1 MKTKSTRDKI
11 LHTLLAHP
19 HSTISELAEAVS
31 INSISV
37 RHHLTN
43 LQAEGLVTAEEERHG
58 VGRPRLVY
66 NLTENG
72 LERFPTRYMRLADL
86 LIRQLKNDL
95 PAESLQNLFTQIAA
109 FMAEDILPKMKDL
122 SVEERLDLTRTTLEE
137 EGFSVDWQ
145 KEGEYYII
153 NEISCPYYHIGQN
166 HPEICGMDQTLISTL
181 LSIPVEKIQ
190 CVLDGDQRCCF
201 RIPENSFQE

>member
-1 MKTKSTRDKI
+1 MKTKSTREKI

-43 LQAEGLVTAEEERHG
+43 LQAEGLVTAEEERLG
-58 VGRPRLVY
+58 GGRPRLVY

-122 SVEERLDLTRTTLEE
+122 
-137 EGFSVDWQ
+137 
-145 KEGEYYII
+145 
-153 NEISCPYYHIGQN
+153 
-166 HPEICGMDQTLISTL
+166 
-181 LSIPVEKIQ
+181 
-190 CVLDGDQRCCF
+190 
-201 RIPENSFQE
+201 

>member
-1 MKTKSTRDKI
+1 M
-11 LHTLLAHP
+11 
-19 HSTISELAEAVS
+19 
-31 INSISV
+31 
-37 RHHLTN
+37 
-43 LQAEGLVTAEEERHG
+43 
-58 VGRPRLVY
+58 
-66 NLTENG
+66 
-72 LERFPTRYMRLADL
+72 
-86 LIRQLKNDL
+86 
-95 PAESLQNLFTQIAA
+95 
-109 FMAEDILPKMKDL
+109 
-122 SVEERLDLTRTTLEE
+122 EERLDLTRTTLEE

>member
-1 MKTKSTRDKI
+1 MKTKSTREKI